1 MTIITY
7 LTALDLGRSAQTIGC
22 AIGELAY
29 TTARDFYY
37 GRKCAADNLRKLKL
51 ANAYL
56 RIIEEYISIADDE
69 TSTVNCL
76 SEEDMQ
82 GVIFPSVSAL
92 LNVTL
97 PNPGTVITT
106 EIVDTTLG
114 DTRITELGDMRITD
128 GSDPRIIE

>member
-29 TTARDFYY
+29 KTARDFYY

-82 GVIFPSVSAL
+82 GIIFPSVSAV

-97 PNPGTVITT
+97 PNPGSVVSGTVIP
-106 EIVDTTLG
+106 TTLG

-128 GSDPRIIE
+128 NSDPRIIE

>member
-29 TTARDFYY
+29 KTARDFYY

-56 RIIEEYISIADDE
+56 RIIEEYQSISADP

-97 PNPGTVITT
+97 PNPGTITSVLVIPT
-106 EIVDTTLG
+106 DFG
-114 DTRITELGDMRITD
+114 NTRITELGDIRIID
-128 GSDPRIIE
+128 NDNPRIIE

>member
-29 TTARDFYY
+29 KTARDFYY

-56 RIIEEYISIADDE
+56 RIIEEYQSISADP

-97 PNPGTVITT
+97 PNPGTIVSVLVIPT
-106 EIVDTTLG
+106 DFG
-114 DTRITELGDMRITD
+114 NTRITELGDIRIID
-128 GSDPRIIE
+128 NDNPRIIE

>member
-29 TTARDFYY
+29 KTARDFYY

-82 GVIFPSVSAL
+82 GVIFPSVSAV

-97 PNPGTVITT
+97 PNPGTVISVG
-106 EIVDTTLG
+106 IIDTTLG
-114 DTRITELGDMRITD
+114 DTRITDLGEIRNTDDGEARIYT
-128 GSDPRIIE
+128 

>member
-29 TTARDFYY
+29 KTARDFYY

-56 RIIEEYISIADDE
+56 RIIEEYQSISADP

-82 GVIFPSVSAL
+82 GVIFPAVSAL
-92 LNVTL
+92 LDVTL
-97 PNPGTVITT
+97 PNPGTITSVLVIPT
-106 EIVDTTLG
+106 DFG
-114 DTRITELGDMRITD
+114 NTRITELGDIRIID
-128 GSDPRIIE
+128 NDNPRIIE